1 MQEAVFIARL
11 SRFLCRVL
19 LSGTPVNVHV
29 PNTGRLL
36 FLREGA
42 KCFLRPAASPGR
54 KTAWDLFAAE
64 DDGVLVCVDSLMPN
78 RIAER
83 VLTEE
88 LARTFPGT
96 KLLREVTI
104 GESRFD
110 FAAKTPK
117 GLFAAEV
124 KGSTLVRNGTAFF
137 PDAPSSRAVRHMLH
151 LKALREQ
158 GADARVLFVV
168 CRSDAQA
175 FSPEGEIDPAFTSA
189 FLAAHAAGVRAD
201 ALRCRVTEDGVFPDV
216 FLPLILPSP

>member
-1 MQEAVFIARL
+1 MQEAVFVARL

-42 KCFLRPAASPGR
+42 KCFLRPAVSPGR

-64 DDGVLVCVDSLMPN
+64 DHGVLVCVDSLMPN

-88 LARTFPGT
+88 LARTFPGA

-110 FAAKTPK
+110 FAAKTPD
-117 GLFAAEV
+117 GLFATEV
-124 KGSTLVRNGTAFF
+124 KGRERMPGCSLSCAGVMRRRFPRRRRSTRPLPR
-137 PDAPSSRAVRHMLH
+137 PSLPPMPPAC
-151 LKALREQ
+151 
-158 GADARVLFVV
+158 ARM
-168 CRSDAQA
+168 RS
-175 FSPEGEIDPAFTSA
+175 
-189 FLAAHAAGVRAD
+189 AAG
-201 ALRCRVTEDGVFPDV
+201 LRRTASFRMSSCP
-216 FLPLILPSP
+216 